1 MSFPKQIK
9 QKIDLEPK
17 RTLYPR
23 RQELLDK
30 INEHGTFLPKSI
42 LHADLDRGFLDFVKN
57 ELSVIVDG
65 KKIPTID
72 IIITTQNW
80 TQFTETWNFQDLD
93 KNVSLPFKTVV
104 RSPETKF
111 GTTPSL
117 MYNIP
122 NRKQFYYATVPSYDG
137 DRLTASVY
145 TIPQPIP
152 VDIKYSLKIICNR
165 MRELNALNK
174 TILQKFASRQAYTQ
188 IKGHYI
194 PIIWTDI
201 TDESVMEVD
210 KRKYYIQTY
219 EFTMMGFLI
228 DEDEFEVRPA
238 VERVVHLTEI
248 VTDLKKSSR
257 KRIPYNPNSYPANFD
272 FGTGDTQSL
281 FFDDFVNLKLISD
294 INVETFD
301 VYINS
306 IYYGTKPT
314 IIQVNRNDTVE
325 IQITKETIGE
335 DSSLNFVAIIV

>member
-1 MSFPKQIK
+1 MGFPKQIK

-30 INEHGTFLPKSI
+30 INEHGTFLPKSL

-57 ELSVIVDG
+57 ELSVVSEG

-80 TQFTETWNFQDLD
+80 SQFTETWDFSDLD
-93 KNVSLPFKTVV
+93 KNVSLPFTTVV
-104 RSPETKF
+104 RYPETKY
-111 GTTPSL
+111 GSTPSL
-117 MYNIP
+117 VYNIP
-122 NRKQFYYATVPSYDG
+122 NRKQYYYATVPSYDG

-174 TILQKFASRQAYTQ
+174 IVLEKFASRQAYTQ

-201 TDESVMEVD
+201 TDESVMEIE
-210 KRKYYIQTY
+210 KRRFYVQSY
-219 EFTMMGFLI
+219 EFLMMGFLL
-228 DEDEFEVRPA
+228 DEDEFEVKPA
-238 VERVVHLTEI
+238 VERVIQLTEI
-248 VTDLKKSSR
+248 VTDLSKSTKKR
-257 KRIPYNPNSYPANFD
+257 TPPNPNSYPVNFE
-272 FGTGDTQSL
+272 FGTGTTSTL
-281 FFDDFVNLKLISD
+281 LFDDYVNLKFLNSSNVISY
-294 INVETFD
+294 D

-306 IYYGTKPT
+306 YYYGSSPLS
-314 IIQVNRNDTVE
+314 IQINRNDTVE
-325 IQITKETIGE
+325 IQISPATVGE
-335 DSSLNFVAIIV
+335 NSILNFTAVIV